1 MKKIDISRVKTTRDG
16 SEVLELHRLEHLPG
30 YAWAGVVKR
39 KGTTSISLESWT
51 EEGKYF
57 SFSNEKSDLDLVETN
72 PYADWKVDDKV
83 WVRAKG
89 GTWMP
94 RHFSRV
100 DSEGVPHVFV
110 DGKTSFTSDQSD
122 YAYNDT
128 PIDSAHYYE
137 EIRLASEFTPG
148 QDD

>member
-1 MKKIDISRVKTTRDG
+1 MKKIDITKVKSTRDG

-30 YAWAGVVKR
+30 YAWAGVVR
-39 KGTTSISLESWT
+39 SGHQVSLETWT
-51 EEGKYF
+51 EEGKYY
-57 SFSNEKSDLDLVETN
+57 SDILESPYDLVETN
-72 PYADWKVDDKV
+72 PYDDWKVDDKV
-83 WVRAKG
+83 WVKAKG
-89 GTWMP
+89 GLWTP

-110 DGKTSFTSDQSD
+110 DGKTSFTSNKSD
-122 YAYNDT
+122 YVYTDT